1 MKSLGKI
8 YSAFALL
15 TICFSATP
23 IQASDLKEDEK
34 TDNQIPVQ
42 TPVTEIKD
50 EKVNTEDKQ
59 DKTAT
64 PKIEKSSEATNKKKA
79 CCTLF

>member
-1 MKSLGKI
+1 MAFNMGRSLMKSLGKI

-34 TDNQIPVQ
+34 TDNQ
-42 TPVTEIKD
+42 TPVT
-50 EKVNTEDKQ
+50 
-59 DKTAT
+59 
-64 PKIEKSSEATNKKKA
+64 PLSPR
-79 CCTLF
+79 